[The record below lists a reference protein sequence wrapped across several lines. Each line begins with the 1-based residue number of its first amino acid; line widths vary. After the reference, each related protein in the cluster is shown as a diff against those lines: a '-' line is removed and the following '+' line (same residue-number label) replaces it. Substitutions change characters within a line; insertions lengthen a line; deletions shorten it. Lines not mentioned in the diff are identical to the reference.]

1 MQKEKHLFWRLR
13 KILFL
18 SLFLVM
24 SVNMMFAQVRITGTV
39 TDAGGGPLIGVN
51 VIERGTVNGTITDI
65 DGNFTLNVASTNSV
79 LVFSYVGFTTQEV
92 PVGNNTRLTVVLAED
107 SETLQEVV
115 VVGYGTQAKKDITG
129 SVAVVNTEELLAST
143 GSSATQQLQGKTP
156 GVYIG
161 QTGSPGSATMVRIR
175 GVNTVNDNGPLYVID
190 GVATRNQNLSSLN
203 PNDIESM
210 QVLKDASSAAI
221 YGAQAA
227 NGVILI
233 TTKKGTRGGQPK
245 LTYDAYYGIQKTTK
259 RYDLTNSMERLA
271 IEWESQ
277 ENALVLRDAKFDPET
292 GKERFPSHAQFGTGA
307 SPIIPNY
314 LTTGGAGGN
323 QNIDIKN
330 YAFPNNQMV
339 RFSDTDWWEEIDR
352 TAPIQNHQLTLSGGN
367 NKGQYLLGLNYF
379 DQKGT
384 VIYSYYKRYQT
395 RMNTSFDL
403 RDWFRVGENLQFTY
417 SKDQGLTSNSS
428 ESTPY
433 SWVYRSSPWVPVK
446 DEFGNWGGSKITGTG
461 NWINE
466 VANLYRGKDGHWVNT
481 RIFGNVWA
489 EVDFIKNREL
499 TYRTS
504 FGLDYTNFWGYYMSK
519 KNLEFSESPGNNF
532 FNEEASSGYNL
543 QWQNTLTYTK
553 RFEDVHSLTVLLGTD
568 ALRGGLGRNLRGRRY
583 NYLFE
588 DNINTWTLQMGEN
601 NTQRETESWYWG
613 ETALFGVFGRVDYGY
628 ADKYLFTG
636 IVRRDGAS
644 RFGQKYR
651 YGTFPSAS
659 FGWRVS
665 QEPFMEGTRDWLDDL
680 KLRVG
685 YGLTGNSEIPRA
697 TNFAMLFTTTPALTN
712 YDLAGANTGTTPGY
726 RLATYGNEETR
737 WEATKMTN
745 LGLDATFGGGRFN
758 TTFEVYNKITSDM
771 LITAAYS
778 NLAGEP
784 GAPYINYGDMQNKG
798 FDFSINYRDQIGDF
812 GWDLGLNLS
821 AYKNEVLKLAAS
833 DDYAIYGNGYRLST
847 AATRTMKGLPISHF
861 WGYNVIGFYENEQ
874 DVLSSPVPYGT
885 TATALKDPKVQG
897 SYVGKFK
904 FEDVS
909 GPDGVPDGKIDGN
922 DRTMIGNP
930 HPDLMAGFNATLT
943 YKNWDM
949 TMFWYSTI
957 GNELFNNPKYFTD
970 FPLFGGN
977 RSATMRDYSWE
988 PGKTNAKLPILDSQ
1002 DNWGGAVSS
1011 SYYVEDGSFL
1021 KLKNLVIGY
1030 TLPKELIQKATISNL
1045 RLYIQAENL
1054 LTFTKYSGLDP
1065 EITNMET
1072 GAGSGADLRRGLDA
1086 GGWPTTM
1093 RLLFGVN
1100 FAF

>member
-1 MQKEKHLFWRLR
+1 
-13 KILFL
+13 
-18 SLFLVM
+18 
-24 SVNMMFAQVRITGTV
+24 
-39 TDAGGGPLIGVN
+39 
-51 VIERGTVNGTITDI
+51 
-65 DGNFTLNVASTNSV
+65 
-79 LVFSYVGFTTQEV
+79 
-92 PVGNNTRLTVVLAED
+92 
-107 SETLQEVV
+107 
-115 VVGYGTQAKKDITG
+115 
-129 SVAVVNTEELLAST
+129 
-143 GSSATQQLQGKTP
+143 
-156 GVYIG
+156 
-161 QTGSPGSATMVRIR
+161 
-175 GVNTVNDNGPLYVID
+175 
-190 GVATRNQNLSSLN
+190 
-203 PNDIESM
+203 
-210 QVLKDASSAAI
+210 
-221 YGAQAA
+221 
-227 NGVILI
+227 
-233 TTKKGTRGGQPK
+233 
-245 LTYDAYYGIQKTTK
+245 
-259 RYDLTNSMERLA
+259 
-271 IEWESQ
+271 
-277 ENALVLRDAKFDPET
+277 
-292 GKERFPSHAQFGTGA
+292 
-307 SPIIPNY
+307 
-314 LTTGGAGGN
+314 
-323 QNIDIKN
+323 
-330 YAFPNNQMV
+330 
-339 RFSDTDWWEEIDR
+339 
-352 TAPIQNHQLTLSGGN
+352 
-367 NKGQYLLGLNYF
+367 
-379 DQKGT
+379 
-384 VIYSYYKRYQT
+384 
-395 RMNTSFDL
+395 
-403 RDWFRVGENLQFTY
+403 
-417 SKDQGLTSNSS
+417 
-428 ESTPY
+428 
-433 SWVYRSSPWVPVK
+433 
-446 DEFGNWGGSKITGTG
+446 
-461 NWINE
+461 
-466 VANLYRGKDGHWVNT
+466 
-481 RIFGNVWA
+481 
-489 EVDFIKNREL
+489 
-499 TYRTS
+499 
-504 FGLDYTNFWGYYMSK
+504 
-519 KNLEFSESPGNNF
+519 
-532 FNEEASSGYNL
+532 
-543 QWQNTLTYTK
+543 
-553 RFEDVHSLTVLLGTD
+553 
-568 ALRGGLGRNLRGRRY
+568 
-583 NYLFE
+583 
-588 DNINTWTLQMGEN
+588 
-601 NTQRETESWYWG
+601 
-613 ETALFGVFGRVDYGY
+613 
-628 ADKYLFTG
+628 
-636 IVRRDGAS
+636 
-644 RFGQKYR
+644 
-651 YGTFPSAS
+651 
-659 FGWRVS
+659 
-665 QEPFMEGTRDWLDDL
+665 
-680 KLRVG
+680 
-685 YGLTGNSEIPRA
+685 
-697 TNFAMLFTTTPALTN
+697 
-712 YDLAGANTGTTPGY
+712 
-726 RLATYGNEETR
+726 
-737 WEATKMTN
+737 
-745 LGLDATFGGGRFN
+745 
-758 TTFEVYNKITSDM
+758 M

>member
-1 MQKEKHLFWRLR
+1 MQKEKHLFREAR
-13 KILFL
+13 KIMLLTL
-18 SLFLVM
+18 SLLM
-24 SVNMMFAQVRITGTV
+24 SATMVFAQVRITGTV

-51 VIERGTVNGTITDI
+51 VIEKGTMNGTITDT
-65 DGNFTLNVASTNSV
+65 DGNFTLNVASTSSV

-92 PVGNNTRLTVVLAED
+92 PVGNNTRLTIVLAED
-107 SETLQEVV
+107 TETLQEVV

-129 SVAVVNTEELLAST
+129 SVAVVNTDELLAST

-233 TTKKGTRGGQPK
+233 TTKRGTRSGQPK
-245 LTYDAYYGIQKTTK
+245 LTYDAYFGVQKTTK
-259 RYDLTNSMERLA
+259 RYDLTNSRERLD
-271 IEWESQ
+271 IEWQSQ
-277 ENALVLRDAKFDPET
+277 ANAFSLRGITDRQPT
-292 GKERFPSHAQFGTGA
+292 HAQFGTGPTP
-307 SPIIPNY
+307 SIPNY
-314 LTTGGAGGN
+314 MTTTGAQGRTD
-323 QNIDIKN
+323 IDINN
-330 YAFPNNQMV
+330 YSFPNNQMV
-339 RFSDTDWWEEIDR
+339 RFSDTDWWDEIDR

-367 NKGQYLLGLNYF
+367 AKGQYLLGLNYF
-379 DQKGT
+379 DQVGT
-384 VIYSYYKRYQT
+384 VIHSYYKRYQT
-395 RMNTSFDL
+395 RMNTSFEL
-403 RDWFRVGENLQFTY
+403 RDWLRIGENLQFSY
-417 SKDQGLTSNSS
+417 SKDNGLTSNSS

-433 SWVYRSSPWVPVK
+433 SWVYRASPWVPVK

-461 NWINE
+461 NFLNPI
-466 VANLYRGKDGHWVNT
+466 ADRYRGKDSYWVNT
-481 RIFGNVWA
+481 RVFGNVWA

-504 FGLDYTNFWGYYMSK
+504 VGLDYTNFWGYYMSK
-519 KNLEFSESPGNNF
+519 KNPEFSESPGTNH

-553 RFEDVHSLTVLLGTD
+553 NFDNIHALTVLLGTD
-568 ALRGGLGRNLRGRRY
+568 ALQGGLGRNLRGRRY

-588 DNINTWTLQMGEN
+588 DNVDTWTLQMGEN
-601 NTQRETESWYWG
+601 NNQRETESWYWG
-613 ETALFGVFGRVDYGY
+613 ETALFGIFGRVDYGY
-628 ADKYLFTG
+628 ADKYLLTG

-644 RFGQKYR
+644 RFGQKFR

-665 QEPFMEGTRDWLDDL
+665 QESFMDDTRDWLDDL

-697 TNFAMLFTTTPALTN
+697 TNFTSLFTTTPALTN
-712 YDLAGANTGTTPGY
+712 YDLAGSNTGTTPGY
-726 RLATYGNEETR
+726 RLATYGNDETR

-745 LGLDATFGGGRFN
+745 VGLDITFGGGRFN
-758 TTFEVYNKITSDM
+758 STVEWYNKITSDM

-784 GAPYINYGDMQNKG
+784 GAPYINYGDMQNRG
-798 FDFSINYRDQIGDF
+798 FDFSFNYRDKKGDF

-821 AYKNEVLKLAAS
+821 TYKNKVLKLAES
-833 DDYAIYGNGYRLST
+833 DEYAIYGSGMRLST
-847 AATRTMKGLPISHF
+847 NVTRTMKDLPISHF
-861 WGYNVIGFYENEQ
+861 WGYKVIGFYENEQ
-874 DVLSSPVPYGT
+874 DVLNSPIPYGT
-885 TATALKDPKVQG
+885 SKEAITERPG

-904 FEDVS
+904 FDDIS
-909 GPDGVPDGKIDGN
+909 GPDGVPDGKIDGW
-922 DRTMIGNP
+922 DRGMIGNP

-957 GNELFNNPKYFTD
+957 GNELFNNTKYFTD

-988 PGKTNAKLPILDSQ
+988 PGKTNAKLPILDAQ

-1030 TLPKELIQKATISNL
+1030 TLPKSLVQKATISNL
-1045 RLYIQAENL
+1045 RVYVQAENL
-1054 LTFTKYSGLDP
+1054 LTITKYSGLDP

-1072 GAGSGADLRRGLDA
+1072 GAGSGSDLRRGLDA